1 MFLMVSLFKH
11 RALTYTSSSHS
22 FNKSVLDS
30 DAGLGAEVGSQRMM
44 MNGLGVLALTELP
57 Q

>member
-1 MFLMVSLFKH
+1 MVSLFKH

-22 FNKSVLDS
+22 FNKWVLDS
-30 DAGLGAEVGSQRMM
+30 DAGLGAEVGSQHMT
-44 MNGLGVLALTELP
+44 MNGPGVPALTELT

>member
-1 MFLMVSLFKH
+1 MVSLFKH
-11 RALTYTSSSHS
+11 RARTYTSSSHS